1 MCSLRSSKT
10 SPAVLSFKEMKVI
23 INMNKMTVKLR
34 CLFSIITLLLNL
46 AEVCYN
52 ERVL

>member
-1 MCSLRSSKT
+1 MRSLNSSKT
-10 SPAVLSFKEMKVI
+10 SLAVLSCKEMKEI
-23 INMNKMTVKLR
+23 INMNKTTVKLR
-34 CLFSIITLLLNL
+34 YLFSIIILLLNL